1 MRAYGALCEIDLSS
15 MKQPKQMGRGRSSS
29 SNDNDN
35 DVNLHGGGGNTT
47 GALVTQVMMMYHFD
61 CHILFDYY
69 AYLRLLK

>member
-1 MRAYGALCEIDLSS
+1 
-15 MKQPKQMGRGRSSS
+15 MGRGRSSS